1 MRTLDAALTT
11 ALAGSTRRPALSL
24 TIEDHTIH
32 LSPFQTPGL
41 SDRWSDCCVASDGS
55 LVYVSLTRGGT
66 GFDQDFQYTRITD
79 PSIASQWST
88 LTTFSGGSD
97 TMFQDG
103 CCCISNNGGTL
114 RAFAQ
119 QGTISNN
126 VLVWTSTT
134 NGASWTGPVAIMTPP
149 GGALMKGIASAGNND
164 VFFFYDVTG
173 GDTMAFS
180 SFSGGSWSA
189 ATTWTLPN
197 PTNGAGI
204 AAYWTGSQYNLVY
217 SDGYTLHSATYN
229 GTTWTPGTAIA
240 SASSTSVGR
249 LSPRLSFFDG
259 LYHLTCSEYDSG
271 TFSGASYQFVRVRES
286 ADFVHWSDGWI
297 VPEISTIY
305 GGNYLF
311 LPAPQSGT
319 SGARYY
325 LLTPGT
331 VLSTQAFST
340 SHSNQYLDVSASV
353 LSYRRTERV
362 NQPAEFV
369 CLIDNRNGQY
379 NGLVN
384 LTGSTSYQPLGPG
397 ATMKLSEGYHVSG
410 VPDTILTGAYRI
422 MKVALL
428 RSPTQNAIQLTGLDL
443 TERLDRR
450 IRWQTVLSGQT
461 LSSCLAEVAARAGL
475 FSITITGGAQ
485 LGEQIITFVLQANQT
500 YRHALDALCTT
511 YGLDYFMDQNE
522 TFQIREI
529 MPTNPSVWSYQNE
542 IEQVAFGQDY
552 QRANH
557 VVVNGKPP
565 GGGPFSLTS
574 SEAYDTTANAATRV
588 ERLLHHTDLKMFT
601 TGQTTLAASLVLYAE
616 QRAQTDTR
624 LIVPLNPALQLL
636 DVLTVTD
643 APAPTGTGQS
653 VTGRLIEHQAIFNAQ
668 NAEYE
673 SHLSLQGQ

>member
-1 MRTLDAALTT
+1 
-11 ALAGSTRRPALSL
+11 
-24 TIEDHTIH
+24 
-32 LSPFQTPGL
+32 
-41 SDRWSDCCVASDGS
+41 
-55 LVYVSLTRGGT
+55 
-66 GFDQDFQYTRITD
+66 
-79 PSIASQWST
+79 
-88 LTTFSGGSD
+88 
-97 TMFQDG
+97 
-103 CCCISNNGGTL
+103 
-114 RAFAQ
+114 
-119 QGTISNN
+119 
-126 VLVWTSTT
+126 
-134 NGASWTGPVAIMTPP
+134 
-149 GGALMKGIASAGNND
+149 
-164 VFFFYDVTG
+164 
-173 GDTMAFS
+173 
-180 SFSGGSWSA
+180 
-189 ATTWTLPN
+189 
-197 PTNGAGI
+197 
-204 AAYWTGSQYNLVY
+204 
-217 SDGYTLHSATYN
+217 
-229 GTTWTPGTAIA
+229 
-240 SASSTSVGR
+240 
-249 LSPRLSFFDG
+249 
-259 LYHLTCSEYDSG
+259 
-271 TFSGASYQFVRVRES
+271 
-286 ADFVHWSDGWI
+286 
-297 VPEISTIY
+297 
-305 GGNYLF
+305 
-311 LPAPQSGT
+311 
-319 SGARYY
+319 
-325 LLTPGT
+325 
-331 VLSTQAFST
+331 
-340 SHSNQYLDVSASV
+340 
-353 LSYRRTERV
+353 
-362 NQPAEFV
+362 
-369 CLIDNRNGQY
+369 
-379 NGLVN
+379 
-384 LTGSTSYQPLGPG
+384 
-397 ATMKLSEGYHVSG
+397 
-410 VPDTILTGAYRI
+410 